1 MGPKRKETFPKGE
14 ERDTLGGEGKLTKG
28 RLAALLLSPSAEQG
42 ERDSPLNQ
50 GDQEIGDK
58 WARIGHK
65 TTTSGDKK
73 CQLET
78 RGFGGPKELPGAI
91 RKGAKILP
99 GVIPPKGRQLVTT
112 DV

>member
-1 MGPKRKETFPKGE
+1 MRKESFPGRE
-14 ERDTLGGEGKLTKG
+14 ERNTLGKGGKLTEG
-28 RLAALLLSPSAEQG
+28 RLAALLLSPTAEQG

-50 GDQEIGDK
+50 GDQETGDK

-78 RGFGGPKELPGAI
+78 RGFGGPKELPVAI
-91 RKGAKILP
+91 RKGAKNLP